1 MKEIDRIYV
10 YLKSIEAIYRKYEE
24 LKILI
29 SRDEEKGHSRQN
41 KRHRNGRIHAK
52 FASTSEALE
61 TMRGG
66 RVWFEKV
73 DWESKGDKGFNLV
86 SSEEPWF

>member
-10 YLKSIEAIYRKYEE
+10 YLKSIEAIYRKHEE

-29 SRDEEKGHSRQN
+29 SREEEKGPSRQN
-41 KRHRNGRIHAK
+41 ESHRNGRIHGE
-52 FASTSEALE
+52 FASTSEGLE
-61 TMRGG
+61 TIRGG
-66 RVWFEKV
+66 RVWFETV

-86 SSEEPWF
+86 SSKEP